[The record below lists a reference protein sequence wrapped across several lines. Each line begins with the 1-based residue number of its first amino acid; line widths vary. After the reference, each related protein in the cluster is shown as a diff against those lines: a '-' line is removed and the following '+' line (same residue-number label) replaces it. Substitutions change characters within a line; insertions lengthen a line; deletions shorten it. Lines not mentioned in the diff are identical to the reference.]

1 VVVSKN
7 AWFRRIA
14 AVRSRPVLVRHAAP
28 FGRWQGPDLSIAV
41 LSDLH
46 VAAPFTSLALIR
58 RIGHAVT
65 AMAPDM
71 IVLAGDFL
79 ADGVMAGRHATA
91 RQIVDALDVLQAPLG
106 VFAIL
111 GNHDWQDCPIARAS
125 RYQENSVAQAFH
137 GHRIRL
143 LRNQGVQLAHKGHDF
158 NVVGFDSQR
167 PVPKDWSV
175 GLHRPEAAFADIA
188 PEKPT
193 ILLAH
198 EPDYF
203 AQNDD
208 RATVQISGHTHGGQL
223 NLMGW
228 RPVVP
233 SQFGARYAHGHIR
246 HKGRDLFVSGGLGFS
261 GVPLR
266 IGQPPEVT
274 WIRLHSSK
282 R

>member
-1 VVVSKN
+1 MVVSKN

-143 LRNQGVQLAHKGHDF
+143 LRNQGVQLAQKGHDF

-167 PVPKDWSV
+167 PVPKTGASGCTALRQPSPTSRPRNRRFFWRMSPTTLPRMMTARPCKSV
-175 GLHRPEAAFADIA
+175 A
-188 PEKPT
+188 
-193 ILLAH
+193 
-198 EPDYF
+198 
-203 AQNDD
+203 
-208 RATVQISGHTHGGQL
+208 
-223 NLMGW
+223 
-228 RPVVP
+228 
-233 SQFGARYAHGHIR
+233 IR
-246 HKGRDLFVSGGLGFS
+246 MAGS
-261 GVPLR
+261 
-266 IGQPPEVT
+266 
-274 WIRLHSSK
+274 
-282 R
+282 